1 MAMAPVATVADT
13 PAPDEPETPLPDAS
27 AADRTPYEALRGWI
41 GHPAVRDDGSQF
53 VLQPS
58 VRPQIE
64 EAFEVEP
71 GLMDRLAQLATEP
84 TFEITP
90 VDFAGAAFALA
101 FPANGAVEDDPRSL
115 WLLVDAETGAAYAIL
130 TDGGD
135 TFYRASHDARVDDL
149 APAAVAWMSDAS
161 GTPFEALARA
171 SEGAPM
177 SP

>member
-1 MAMAPVATVADT
+1 MAVAPMASVADV
-13 PAPDEPETPLPDAS
+13 PAPDREPGIPKADTG
-27 AADRTPYEALRGWI
+27 DRTPYEALRGWV

-58 VRPQIE
+58 VHLQVK
-64 EAFEVEP
+64 EAFSVEP
-71 GLMDRLAQLATEP
+71 GLMDRLARLATEP

-101 FPANGAVEDDPRSL
+101 FPANGAIEDDPRSL
-115 WLLVDAETGAAYAIL
+115 WLLIDAETGATFAIL
-130 TDGGD
+130 SDGGD
-135 TFYRASHDARVDDL
+135 TFYRASHDARIDDL
-149 APAAVAWMSDAS
+149 TPTAIAWMSDAS
-161 GTPFEALARA
+161 GTPFEELARM